1 MDSKGFKDIENYED
15 AYKERINEYM
25 QISKLDNEM
34 KILLMH
40 LGGIVIEIYL
50 KSILVKVNGIKKSH
64 GKKKWYNSATHEDI
78 MSRGNIK
85 TKDFPEATCENPE
98 HDIEK
103 AIKDIN
109 ELNGLLTDN
118 VNMEK
123 NLKLINNPLGEKN
136 GYIDLRYKSYN
147 DIDGIDDL
155 FERWEKSFR
164 ELYRWIV
171 KNSKNI
177 EVR

>member
-1 MDSKGFKDIENYED
+1 MDSKGFRDIENFHE
-15 AYKERINEYM
+15 AYNERLNEY
-25 QISKLDNEM
+25 LCM
-34 KILLMH
+34 KKIDDDMKVFLMH
-40 LGGIVIEIYL
+40 WGGIVIEIYL

-64 GKKKWYNSATHEDI
+64 GNKKWYNSATHEDI

-85 TKDFPEATCENPE
+85 PKDFPEATCENPG

-103 AIKDIN
+103 AIQKIV
-109 ELNGLLTDN
+109 ELNELLTDDID
-118 VNMEK
+118 MEK

-164 ELYRWIV
+164 ELYRWII
-171 KNSKNI
+171 KNSKSI